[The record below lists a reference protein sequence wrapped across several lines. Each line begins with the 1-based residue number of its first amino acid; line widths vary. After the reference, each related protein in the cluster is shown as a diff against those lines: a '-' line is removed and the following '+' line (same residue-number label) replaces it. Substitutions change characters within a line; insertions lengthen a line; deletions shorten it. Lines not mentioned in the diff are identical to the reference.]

1 MNTNETG
8 GVYRRCGC
16 TDPMTGKRLGG
27 RCPRLED
34 DPEHGSWY
42 FAVQIHDGQP
52 SPTRI
57 RRGGYRT
64 ARKAAT
70 ARDEVLATVA
80 TGGSARRVTVEQWL
94 LQWLQALPGRVCRST
109 AAGYGIHVN
118 RYLIP
123 YLGRY
128 PLAGLRAGHIEGMFT
143 AIAAQRTKSGNPMA
157 AVTLQR
163 IRATLRRALNMAIRE
178 GLLQVNAARLVL
190 LPHPQRHRPQSWTT
204 ARVAAWRDDGQRPT
218 VAVWTPIQLAQFLV
232 FVRDDPLFAL
242 WWLAALRGLRRGE
255 VCALRW
261 TDLDLADRTL
271 TVNHNI
277 AHAHGRPYL
286 DAPKTAAGQRTIAL
300 DTATTAVLREH
311 QRRQRLLLRD
321 IDAGWRPG
329 GPVFT
334 APDGQALRPDWLT
347 HRFATLVT
355 ASGLPPIRLHD
366 LRHGAATLALAA
378 GADLKTVQD
387 MLGHTSYAFTADT
400 YTAVLPENAKKAAEA
415 TAHLILDAIRQ
426 QQPTTAH
433 PARTRD
439 QQHPPIM
446 TAVGGAA
453 VHPHGRPRDSY
464 TPASTPARTPVLI
477 DG

>member
-16 TDPMTGKRLGG
+16 TDPLTGKRLGG

-34 DPEHGSWY
+34 VEHGSWY
-42 FAVQIHDGQP
+42 FAVQVHDGQP

-64 ARKAAT
+64 ARKAAL

-94 LQWLQALPGRVCRST
+94 LQWVQALPGRVRRST
-109 AAGYGIHVN
+109 AAGYGIHVH

-123 YLGRY
+123 HLGRY
-128 PLAGLRAGHIEGMFT
+128 PLTGLRAGHIETMFT
-143 AIAAQRTKSGNPMA
+143 TIAAQPTKSGTPMA
-157 AVTLQR
+157 AITLQR

-178 GLLQVNAARLVL
+178 GLLQVNPARLVL
-190 LPHPQRHRPQSWTT
+190 LPHPQRHRPQPWTT
-204 ARVAAWRDDGQRPT
+204 ARVAAWHDDGQRPA
-218 VAVWTPIQLAQFLV
+218 VAVWTPAQLASFLL
-232 FVRDDPLFAL
+232 FVRDDLLYAL

-255 VCALRW
+255 LCALRW
-261 TDLDLADRTL
+261 TDLDLTDGTL

-300 DTATTAVLREH
+300 DTTTINVLRQH
-311 QRRQRLLLRD
+311 QRRQRLLLHD
-321 IDAGWRPG
+321 TGLCWKPG

-334 APDGQALRPDWLT
+334 TADGQPIRPDWLT
-347 HRFATLVT
+347 HRFTTLAT
-355 ASGLPPIRLHD
+355 ASGLPPVRLHD
-366 LRHGAATLALAA
+366 LRHGAATLALSAKA
-378 GADLKTVQD
+378 ELKTVQD

-400 YTAVLPENAKKAAEA
+400 YTSVLPENARTAAES
-415 TAHLILDAIRQ
+415 TAQLVLGAIRKQ
-426 QQPTTAH
+426 QTQ
-433 PARTRD
+433 
-439 QQHPPIM
+439 
-446 TAVGGAA
+446 AVSSTQAA
-453 VHPHGRPRDSY
+453 
-464 TPASTPARTPVLI
+464 
-477 DG
+477 